1 LNSIF
6 GRASYSFDDRYTA
19 EFSFRY
25 DGSSKFRKDLRWG
38 FFPSA
43 SFIYNLSNEEFMQ
56 DYKDNWGNFKLRGSY
71 GVLGNQNVGNYQY
84 QTTYFTF
91 QNAYAFNNSAVSGT
105 GYDFAN
111 PDLKWERAATLNL
124 GVDLDFF
131 NRSLFVSF
139 VWFNKIT
146 SDILV
151 PPAVPGVYGT
161 GLPDFNAGEVKSHGW
176 ELSATYRHAGALFNH
191 TLTANVG

>member
-1 LNSIF
+1 LGTPTSETTIGENSYNSNQSSSKNSLNSIF

-43 SFIYNLSNEEFMQ
+43 SLIYNLSNEEFMQ
-56 DYKDNWGNFKLRGSY
+56 GYKDDWGNIKLRGSY

-91 QNAYAFNNSAVSGT
+91 QNAYAFNNEAVSGT

-124 GVDLDFF
+124 GVDLD
-131 NRSLFVSF
+131 
-139 VWFNKIT
+139 
-146 SDILV
+146 
-151 PPAVPGVYGT
+151 
-161 GLPDFNAGEVKSHGW
+161 
-176 ELSATYRHAGALFNH
+176 
-191 TLTANVG
+191 